1 MIDIRTLQLPQKS
14 WVYLFK
20 NGRWQILY
28 IGKAKN
34 ISNRVFQYF
43 RTGIGLWKE
52 DMVSKSKTVDY
63 FITDTE
69 EEALILERNLI
80 QENKPPYNSLLKWDG
95 SYVYI
100 RFSPG
105 PYPQISLSRKKTND
119 KAFYIGPKPWQ
130 KELKNLL
137 HLLRQLFKFRTCSDA
152 VYNKGQACSDK
163 IFWLCDGYCEF
174 KQDDQILQKEY
185 KANLDIVRR
194 FFEGKSNKVVT
205 VIAERIEEAIKTE
218 NYEWAAILKK
228 IYMEVD
234 RLNNKQNIDMEEV
247 VSGYFIVIKSVKLL
261 EKQMYFMVYTKMVEG
276 KIIDVVKLKNDEDTF
291 LQDMINDGIISS
303 YKLLEESKDESLYYS
318 EI

>member
-1 MIDIRTLQLPQKS
+1 M
-14 WVYLFK
+14 
-20 NGRWQILY
+20 
-28 IGKAKN
+28 
-34 ISNRVFQYF
+34 
-43 RTGIGLWKE
+43 
-52 DMVSKSKTVDY
+52 
-63 FITDTE
+63 
-69 EEALILERNLI
+69 
-80 QENKPPYNSLLKWDG
+80 
-95 SYVYI
+95 
-100 RFSPG
+100 
-105 PYPQISLSRKKTND
+105 
-119 KAFYIGPKPWQ
+119 
-130 KELKNLL
+130 
-137 HLLRQLFKFRTCSDA
+137 
-152 VYNKGQACSDK
+152 
-163 IFWLCDGYCEF
+163 
-174 KQDDQILQKEY
+174 QKEY